1 MHLNFFEAKKADG
14 PKFDKFDFRPGL
26 SLIQIPVT
34 SSYLVLTSEPECT
47 FNHSE
52 ITSKTIEFFP
62 LCKEVCGILVLN
74 SNLDISEFHLEELFK
89 PMQVLYGGIVIENTQ
104 LTSLSFFTINN
115 FFGEFNFFCEAY
127 GFFIRNNSQLT
138 DISIV
143 RKFYLWEDG
152 VSSDAC
158 EFRVEN
164 NPRLNIEQFYSGV
177 TRYLDIRSYGNLK
190 EFGCRG
196 DEITSSSLPFY
207 QNCTV
212 LFGGLK
218 LYNLSDDFDPTQLSN
233 VRKII
238 GPIDIQ
244 NTSLKDLSFLK
255 DVDLVQ
261 ISNVGLKGDGVT
273 INIQNNL
280 YMTKLGMPN
289 MTLSYAWRG
298 NRNANFQ
305 NLHPDFCLTIG
316 EMNKL
321 SDMKFVNID
330 AIYCDE
336 TEKVFGG
343 KLCRSDDLEKC
354 TYFWGDVI
362 IESEEFDYLQKNLT
376 HIFGKL
382 VIQNTKTKNLKF
394 FPQLT
399 HIISLDSTSPAIQI
413 VGNQDLKNAMFPKLQ
428 VRLFS
433 WNPSDNCCF
442 QSVVARSGV
451 RVMIENNNPS
461 LLNSSD
467 ALFPPPSARYIYTV
481 GEYIEPPV

>member
-1 MHLNFFEAKKADG
+1 MKG
-14 PKFDKFDFRPGL
+14 C
-26 SLIQIPVT
+26 SLMLATV
-34 SSYLVLTSEPECT
+34 
-47 FNHSE
+47 
-52 ITSKTIEFFP
+52 
-62 LCKEVCGILVLN
+62 
-74 SNLDISEFHLEELFK
+74 
-89 PMQVLYGGIVIENTQ
+89 
-104 LTSLSFFTINN
+104 
-115 FFGEFNFFCEAY
+115 
-127 GFFIRNNSQLT
+127 
-138 DISIV
+138 
-143 RKFYLWEDG
+143 
-152 VSSDAC
+152 
-158 EFRVEN
+158 
-164 NPRLNIEQFYSGV
+164 EQFYSGV

-218 LYNLSDDFDPTQLSN
+218 LFNLSDDFDPTQLSN

-273 INIQNNL
+273 FNIQNNP

-289 MTLSYAWRG
+289 MV
-298 NRNANFQ
+298 N
-305 NLHPDFCLTIG
+305 FCLTIG

-321 SDMKFVNID
+321 SDMKFVHID
-330 AIYCDE
+330 ATYCDE

-382 VIQNTKTKNLKF
+382 VIQNTKRKNLKI

-428 VRLFS
+428 RVA
-433 WNPSDNCCF
+433 
-442 QSVVARSGV
+442 ARSGV
-451 RVMIENNNPS
+451 RVSIENNNPS

-467 ALFPPPSARYIYTV
+467 ALFPPPSARYINTV
-481 GEYIEPPV
+481 GEYIEPPI